1 MILFISDHS
10 ASNHDSGGEQVVF
23 VLYSADSA
31 EFPYILINPREKGW
45 GSPIL
50 VVAAAL

>member
-1 MILFISDHS
+1 MT
-10 ASNHDSGGEQVVF
+10 QVVSGLF
-23 VLYSADSA
+23 VFYSADST
-31 EFPYILINPREKGW
+31 EFRYILINPRGKGW